1 MGVNMKKTL
10 RTIAL
15 CAIGVALTVDSAFAA
30 ERLSASSVGTPANV
44 AQEGKLLEFEVI
56 LPLTHESELD
66 QLLTQQQDQSSTN
79 FHHWLSPDEFK
90 SRFGANPD
98 SVARVKQF
106 LQSNGLTVVKEHAH
120 GVRVRGE
127 TTAAA
132 AALGLTLET
141 HVDERGV
148 KRMVASRGQTLRQE
162 LRNEGAM
169 ITAFAP
175 RPHMHV
181 HSVNVG
187 PVSEG
192 PQQPSASRNGT
203 DYRYYYNDLKQAYDF
218 PAVQALNGLGVHVAI
233 VMSSD
238 ILDSDV
244 NAAFQYQNWNAA
256 TRLPQPTVKRVFVD
270 GTSSGYFTSDFA
282 EASLDTQQVTGMA
295 PGATTTLVVIPD
307 LSDQSIM
314 DAYMNIVDNN
324 SADVVSSSF
333 GGGEWWYTAA
343 YNLGTDYTS
352 VLGQY
357 NQIFKQGNAQ
367 GITFV
372 ASSGDE
378 GGNPAV
384 PVNWGLYFGGYTGEP
399 ATPATY
405 VPGVE
410 YPAASPY
417 VTAVGG
423 TNLVTTSPGVNSIYI
438 SESAFGDPLLST
450 FCAFGTPCNI
460 TGGYWGSGGG
470 ESVYNPKPNYQ
481 YSINTGSTMRT
492 VPDVSMMMGGCP
504 GGISQLPCA
513 AGESYI
519 VIFDGGSRVGL
530 IGTSVSAPDFAGVV
544 ALWVQSAGR
553 RLGNIN
559 GSLYTKAYN
568 QAYNGGARAFH
579 THIPGYNGW
588 ESGGGVY
595 NRVVGVGTPDV
606 RALIGGPASQT
617 IPAGTPRTPTNP

>member
-1 MGVNMKKTL
+1 MKKTL
-10 RTIAL
+10 RTIAF
-15 CAIGVALTVDSAFAA
+15 CAIGAALTVDSTFAA
-30 ERLSASSVGTPANV
+30 AFHSAASVSTPANV
-44 AQEGKLLEFEVI
+44 AQEGKQLEFEVI

-66 QLLTQQQDQSSTN
+66 QLLAQQQDQTSSN

-106 LQSNGLTVVKEHAH
+106 LQSNGLTIVKEHAQ

-132 AALGLTLET
+132 AALGLKLET

-148 KRMVASRGQTLRQE
+148 KRLIASPRQNLRQE

-175 RPHMHV
+175 LPHKHV

-187 PVSEG
+187 PVSDG
-192 PQQPSASRNGT
+192 PQQPGASRNGT
-203 DYRYYYNDLKQAYDF
+203 NYRYYYNDLKEAYDF
-218 PAVQALNGLGVHVAI
+218 PSYLALNGMGVHVAI

-238 ILDSDV
+238 MLDSDV
-244 NAAFQYQNWNAA
+244 TAAFNYQHWTSTTHLAPPA
-256 TRLPQPTVKRVFVD
+256 VKRVFVD
-270 GTSSGYFTSDFA
+270 GTSSGYFTGAFD

-295 PGATTTLVVIPD
+295 PAATTTLVVIPD

-314 DAYMNIVDNN
+314 DGYMNIIDLN

-333 GGGEWWYTAA
+333 GGGEWWYEPA
-343 YNLGTDYTS
+343 YNQGTDYTY
-352 VLGQY
+352 VMAEY

-378 GGNPAV
+378 GGIPAV
-384 PVNWGLYFGGYTGEP
+384 PVNWGLYYGGYTGEP
-399 ATPATY
+399 ATAGTY

-417 VTAVGG
+417 VTGVGG
-423 TNLVTTSPGVNSIYI
+423 TNLVTTSPGVNSAYI

-450 FCAFGTPCNI
+450 FCSFGDPCNI

-470 ESVYNPKPNYQ
+470 ESIYNAKPFYQ
-481 YSINTGSTMRT
+481 SSINTGSTMRT

-513 AGESYI
+513 PGESYI

-530 IGTSVSAPDFAGVV
+530 IGTSVSAPDFAGAV
-544 ALWVQSAGR
+544 ALWVQSNGH

-559 GSLYTKAYN
+559 NSLYSKAYA
-568 QAYNGGARAFH
+568 QAYSGGPRVFH
-579 THIPGYNGW
+579 SGIPGYNGW

-606 RALIGGPASQT
+606 RALIGGPASRT
-617 IPAGTPRTPTNP
+617 SPAGAPQTLSNP